1 MGTVSATAERT
12 GFPVRAHVILRSDD
26 RILLTLRAARM
37 AGGGFW
43 QLPGGHLEPG
53 ETIVECALRE
63 AREEIGVCLTAEQIA
78 FVHVS
83 HVLTGRGE
91 SRVAMFFEARAW
103 QGEPVNLEPELCDRI
118 GFFPI
123 DALPRPT
130 VPYIA
135 EAIEH
140 CRRGEPFAV
149 SAGGQA
155 VSRARA

>member
-1 MGTVSATAERT
+1 VSDPPERT
-12 GFPVRAHVILRSDD
+12 GFPVRAHVILRSAD

-37 AGGGFW
+37 PGGGFW

-53 ETIVECALRE
+53 ETIVECAVRE
-63 AREEIGVCLTAEQIA
+63 AREEIGVDLDANRFD

-83 HVLTGRGE
+83 HILTARGE
-91 SRVAMFFEARAW
+91 SRVAMFFEARDW
-103 QGEPVNLEPELCDRI
+103 QGEPANLEPELCQEI
-118 GFFPI
+118 GFFPA

-140 CRRGEPFAV
+140 YRKGQPFSV
-149 SAGGQA
+149 SANGF
-155 VSRARA
+155 RR